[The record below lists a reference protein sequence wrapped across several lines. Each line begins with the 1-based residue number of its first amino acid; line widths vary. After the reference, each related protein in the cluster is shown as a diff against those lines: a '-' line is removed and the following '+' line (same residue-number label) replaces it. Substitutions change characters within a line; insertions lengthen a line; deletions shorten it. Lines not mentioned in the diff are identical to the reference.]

1 MTTCTRTVQEIN
13 ISLDYLLSKVESMQN
28 EMNEMRYT
36 ISELHEELKRKEP
49 RKVKM
54 GGQGSKLRKNY
65 N

>member
-13 ISLDYLLSKVESMQN
+13 RSLDFLLDKVESMGN
-28 EMNEMRYT
+28 EINEMRYT
-36 ISELHEELKRKEP
+36 ISQLHEELKRKEP

-54 GGQGSKLRKNY
+54 GGQGSKLLKNY